1 MLIDDVKEL
10 ERICNRL
17 LVLQPEFIAVDTE
30 FIRSGSEYYPKL
42 CLIQIACAEEQFVVD
57 VLASGMDLSVLGDIF
72 YNKNIIKVFHDCR
85 QDVDALLTKFPEIP
99 SPIFDT
105 QIAAMFCYCY
115 DNSVGY
121 SKLVEQFLGISLDK
135 LSLKRS
141 NWELRPVSVDK
152 IQYALNDVIYL
163 YELYKILY
171 NNLVNAGRL
180 SWFLEEMNSI
190 VLQEVNYSNVCNITD
205 LAPDIAKE
213 EIIVVKSVIEW
224 REKLAQFFNLN
235 REFILKNKVV
245 LYLVRDFI
253 KKGDITTLS
262 KYIKKEYL
270 SHDTVSDLLKVI
282 DSNRSVDI
290 NDLCGVN
297 VNNYNQSV
305 LNILLILLYNVC
317 YKNNISQKLVASKGS
332 LVRFLNGKFS
342 HIMKGWRYEFFG
354 REVEKFMQG
363 KSKII
368 VSAQVLD
375 NNYMDIVT
383 TLTEM

>member
-205 LAPDIAKE
+205 FAPDIAKE